1 VATSFNGG
9 YLVTEGLFPVAVC
22 GKLETNIR
30 AGSASTVALWE
41 EDLDRMNGSCI
52 PTMSQMIRMQQL
64 TIINIMLK
72 YVLDQANNMPK
83 MKLRVNFAKDNNQK
97 TGVAAGAAQG

>member
-1 VATSFNGG
+1 M
-9 YLVTEGLFPVAVC
+9 
-22 GKLETNIR
+22 KLLLNR
-30 AGSASTVALWE
+30 DLGSALLNHSRLQTV
-41 EDLDRMNGSCI
+41 

>member
-1 VATSFNGG
+1 
-9 YLVTEGLFPVAVC
+9 
-22 GKLETNIR
+22 
-30 AGSASTVALWE
+30 
-41 EDLDRMNGSCI
+41 
-52 PTMSQMIRMQQL
+52 MSQMIRMQQL